1 MSGDAPPSGT
11 IAGLFGRL
19 ERSAASLRADRTG
32 TPDGGGDVLAAALVD
47 IARHYGLRANA
58 AAMIHGL
65 PLVRGRLALEHAGDA
80 ARRAGLEAVLAQRAP
95 ADLADAELPVVVP
108 TADGGCDLLWHIE
121 RAPDGAPVAALM
133 SAPGQGSARVRVP
146 FADLAAS
153 AAGRLLLIRPAS
165 GSKSRENADLAS
177 DRRGAEALAPG
188 AADWFLPAFAASR
201 GIYRE
206 AVLATIAINVLALA
220 MPLFTMNVYDRV
232 LPNAA
237 AETLWALS
245 IGVVLATVFDFAIK
259 SLRAR
264 FVDAAGRS
272 ADVRLSNLVMSRVV
286 GARLTSERAS
296 IGVRANTLRELDTL
310 REMVNSATLTAFGDL
325 PFLVLFLAMIAVV
338 SGSLVLV
345 PLASIP
351 LVLALGWLTQA
362 RVARLTETQFRD
374 VAQRNAV
381 AVETLAGLESI
392 KVAGAESWAASKWER
407 AVADAIRSGNDIRDV
422 STVGTNA
429 IFAAQTLTQIVMI
442 IAGFYMVAAGSLTT
456 GGLIAATMLAG
467 RALQPLGQIAMLI
480 ARLHQAR
487 IAFRMLDQLVM
498 APQERP
504 EGTGLLAPAACSGRL
519 AFEAV
524 TFCYD
529 KDHAPALKAVT
540 FALEPGERVA
550 IVGGIG
556 TGKTTALKLAAALHA
571 PQSGRVLLDGVPV
584 SHIDPAILRR
594 HVGLALKDAEL
605 FHGTLRDNIVI
616 GRETA
621 GDEAILAAARVAGV
635 VEWVMRLP
643 KGFDTLVRERGAGLS
658 AGQRQGLVL
667 ARTLLRDPRVLL
679 LDEPTSDMDPAAESA
694 VVRRLAAYAA
704 GRTLL
709 VVTHRTAL
717 LDLVDRII
725 VLDHGAKILD
735 GPKASVLASLKAMG
749 ERTAASSPA
758 RAEGG
763 AP

>member
-1 MSGDAPPSGT
+1 
-11 IAGLFGRL
+11 
-19 ERSAASLRADRTG
+19 
-32 TPDGGGDVLAAALVD
+32 
-47 IARHYGLRANA
+47 
-58 AAMIHGL
+58 
-65 PLVRGRLALEHAGDA
+65 
-80 ARRAGLEAVLAQRAP
+80 
-95 ADLADAELPVVVP
+95 
-108 TADGGCDLLWHIE
+108 
-121 RAPDGAPVAALM
+121 
-133 SAPGQGSARVRVP
+133 
-146 FADLAAS
+146 
-153 AAGRLLLIRPAS
+153 
-165 GSKSRENADLAS
+165 
-177 DRRGAEALAPG
+177 
-188 AADWFLPAFAASR
+188 
-201 GIYRE
+201 
-206 AVLATIAINVLALA
+206 
-220 MPLFTMNVYDRV
+220 
-232 LPNAA
+232 
-237 AETLWALS
+237 
-245 IGVVLATVFDFAIK
+245 
-259 SLRAR
+259 
-264 FVDAAGRS
+264 
-272 ADVRLSNLVMSRVV
+272 
-286 GARLTSERAS
+286 
-296 IGVRANTLRELDTL
+296 
-310 REMVNSATLTAFGDL
+310 
-325 PFLVLFLAMIAVV
+325 
-338 SGSLVLV
+338 
-345 PLASIP
+345 
-351 LVLALGWLTQA
+351 
-362 RVARLTETQFRD
+362 
-374 VAQRNAV
+374 
-381 AVETLAGLESI
+381 
-392 KVAGAESWAASKWER
+392 
-407 AVADAIRSGNDIRDV
+407 
-422 STVGTNA
+422 
-429 IFAAQTLTQIVMI
+429 
-442 IAGFYMVAAGSLTT
+442 
-456 GGLIAATMLAG
+456 
-467 RALQPLGQIAMLI
+467 
-480 ARLHQAR
+480 
-487 IAFRMLDQLVM
+487 
-498 APQERP
+498 
-504 EGTGLLAPAACSGRL
+504 LLAPAACSGRL

-524 TFCYD
+524 TFGYD